1 MGYNKK
7 SIYQAEEECR
17 KVQELF
23 TDQLDIYSYSG
34 FPDDDTDEETQEQWR
49 CNRKEQTQDGICNDC
64 KYQLL
69 FGCDLTFS
77 LFPDDGFASYAFR
90 YEQLDEVRVAAV
102 CKAEV
107 EISNYRY
114 RDKQLRCQLE

>member
-1 MGYNKK
+1 M
-7 SIYQAEEECR
+7 
-17 KVQELF
+17 
-23 TDQLDIYSYSG
+23 T
-34 FPDDDTDEETQEQWR
+34 DDTDEETQEKWR
-49 CNRKEQTQDGICNDC
+49 CNRKEQTQDGICDDC

-77 LFPDDGFASYAFR
+77 LFPDDGFASYALR

-114 RDKQLRCQLE
+114 RDKQLWCQLE